1 MIKKKIYD
9 RHDFTPSSLHP
20 VHFFLLLSYSLLFS
34 LPFDVPPLYATRRC
48 SQTSPLWISN
58 HLVHMTLEIAE
69 REGVGVGGATE
80 ARELSL
86 GH

>member
-1 MIKKKIYD
+1 MIERKYTTVMTSRQVLCIP
-9 RHDFTPSSLHP
+9 FSSLCSCLIP
-20 VHFFLLLSYSLLFS
+20 LFFPLL
-34 LPFDVPPLYATRRC
+34 FDVPPLYATRRC

-69 REGVGVGGATE
+69 RVGVRGATE